1 MKRAILPL
9 LVTAAITLY
18 GCTGESS
25 LPTPTGKGVVR
36 AINAVPGSPEIG
48 FLIEERFL
56 GDMSYRSAVGGGEW
70 DDFDYNF
77 NFDIRLPGEA
87 ANTRVA
93 TEFLD
98 VVADRDYTLVLTGNA
113 EAPDV
118 TVWEADVR
126 EWSETETVFDAR
138 FGHVSASLGPV
149 DVYLDPPDV
158 VPALGGQIGTLAFGE
173 VLPAADYEAGD
184 YVVTVT
190 AAGDPDTVY
199 YRSGTLDLVARVQ
212 VTYTIADGDE
222 VTTAPH
228 VLVALPA
235 NGGAVAFPDAR
246 FSSTVRF
253 VHGAINASA
262 VDVFDD
268 EMLTNAIVTGL
279 GFGSVSGRIERPSES
294 TYRFTPAND
303 AGAVLLEQASTLVL
317 GSRANFVLLN
327 SDNGL
332 SSAAYLPGLQ
342 SRTTAGRIQFFHA
355 ALNHEFIEVFAIE
368 PDSEPLLEEAVAI
381 ASLQFGQAAPPLDL
395 VADGYDI
402 YLTPLAERDTIL
414 AGPVRI
420 DLEIGDV
427 LQAIVLDVV
436 DPELAE
442 IVFYP
447 EP

>member
-9 LVTAAITLY
+9 LTAAITLSA
-18 GCTGESS
+18 CTSESS
-25 LPTPTGKGVVR
+25 LPTPTGKGVIR
-36 AINAVPGSPEIG
+36 AVNAVPGSPEIS
-48 FLIEERFL
+48 FLIEERSL
-56 GDMSYRSAVGGGEW
+56 GNMTYRSAVGAGEW
-70 DDFDYNF
+70 DDFDFNF
-77 NFDIRLPGEA
+77 NFEIRLPGES

-98 VVADRDYTLVLTGNA
+98 VVADRDYTLVLTGDA

-126 EWSETETVFDAR
+126 EWSETETVFDTR

-149 DVYLDPPDV
+149 DVYLNPPGI
-158 VPALGGQIGTLAFGE
+158 VPALGEQIGTLAFGE

-190 AAGDPDTVY
+190 AAGDPDTVHY
-199 YRSGTLDLVARVQ
+199 QSDTLDLVPRVQ
-212 VTYTIADGDE
+212 VTYTIVDGDE
-222 VTTAPH
+222 DTTAPH

-235 NGGAVAFPDAR
+235 GGGAVAFADVR
-246 FSSTVRF
+246 FPSTIRF
-253 VHGAINASA
+253 VHGVIDAGA
-262 VDVFDD
+262 VDIYDD

-279 GFGSVSGRIERPSES
+279 EFAAVTGRIERPAES

-303 AGAVLLEQASTLVL
+303 TGAVLLERDSTLVS
-317 GSRANFVLLN
+317 GTRADFVLLN
-327 SDNGL
+327 LDDDLTSV
-332 SSAAYLPGLQ
+332 AYLPSLQ
-342 SRTTAGRIQFFHA
+342 SRTTAGRIQFFA
-355 ALNHEFIEVFAIE
+355 AATNHELIDVVAVE
-368 PDSEPLLEEAVAI
+368 PDSEPMLGETPAI
-381 ASLQFGQAAPPLDL
+381 ARLLFGQASAALDVAPDSFDL
-395 VADGYDI
+395 
-402 YLTPLAERDTIL
+402 YLTPSTEPEKIL

-420 DLEIGDV
+420 DLAAGDV